1 MGNIKMMRT
10 MGLLA
15 SAMVTMCA
23 TTASADG
30 VMVEATGAR
39 AQQRWGAELGIG
51 YTVNVGRL
59 NLRPIAGVFIH
70 RGDDDRFERDSFSNG
85 QSRCRD
91 TRTGQFAN
99 DSECVNIA
107 AKVYG
112 KVEATFSVS
121 PAAEIG
127 GGARFSGDRVRPYGT
142 VALSRGQA
150 RFKANAGDRYYAI
163 GVGLGF

>member
-1 MGNIKMMRT
+1 

-15 SAMVTMCA
+15 SAMAAVCA
-23 TTASADG
+23 TTAGADG

-39 AQQRWGAELGIG
+39 AQQRWGAELGVG
-51 YTVNVGRL
+51 YTVNVGRV

-70 RGDDDRFERDSFSNG
+70 RGDDDRYDRSTFSNG

-91 TRTGQFAN
+91 TRTGQFAK
-99 DSECVNIA
+99 DSDCINIA
-107 AKVYG
+107 AKPYG
-112 KVEATFSVS
+112 KVEATFAVS
-121 PAAEIG
+121 PTTEIG

-142 VALSRGQA
+142 IAFGRGQA

-163 GVGLGF
+163 GVGFGF